1 MKITSNHQEKYNLNQ
16 QIYENSDKTIK
27 IFKTRK
33 YASIKYIAVKVY
45 EKRRHRNK
53 YSYEYDLIHA
63 IKNEGIIDIISS
75 SEDYNYFYM
84 EMEYCATGDLSRCL
98 WQNKNNQ
105 YMERTIKTIGCQ
117 LLSGLQS
124 LHKNGIIHCNL
135 KPSNIVIDE
144 YGNVKICDFKKCLK
158 ISKMTKDLIEKN
170 KCAMTPCYT
179 APELFRKD
187 GKYSFKSDL
196 WALGCILYELAV
208 GQVPFFDNSIDELII
223 KIIQKEVNFERKE
236 LTNYSDDF
244 IDILKK
250 LLIKEP
256 NDRVTWGEIE
266 RMPWW
271 DGYFYSSNEI
281 DQKNENNNLTKM
293 NNTNYN
299 NNTDRNIDAAKL
311 SKIAVRNK
319 REQKQDYNYGKDDKV
334 GSTEEEFDFQSNDIE
349 DLEENAVKNLSA
361 NQLTQSKFPMSV
373 SVLNISK
380 AFKRDRRT
388 YDEINSELIKSNE
401 EEIPKLSS
409 LILNQT
415 DRIIKPI
422 IGNKI
427 IEENETISYNRN
439 MLPFTPWKKD
449 NLKEM
454 MGNKNEIKNVENY
467 LYNIY
472 SSLEESGNNKNYDV
486 LLNILKYFETLAY
499 DRDISNNLINTSFI
513 QLFIA
518 FLNDIK
524 NEQIQTKCCC
534 IIGYMIRYA
543 TMISTPLNKYGF
555 DDIICKVI
563 KESNDNSDLIKKA
576 TATMGEYLFYVG
588 TQEEA
593 PDNDINEWK
602 INKKHLDILLYCLDK
617 KRNEVV
623 KFYAVKTIENL
634 CILTDTSKN
643 YFAKN
648 DFFEKILQI
657 YLTINNIELKYSAIS
672 TISHLLRHNSS
683 LIQYFFKNCQI
694 LTNRNILLGENE
706 NIRQCLINC
715 ILFSI
720 SNDPKLIP
728 YILSQDNKLI
738 EILLI
743 LCEKSNNV
751 VKIKIILLIGLLM
764 INPNIIIQ
772 YGEQTFTKIQKY
784 RNDRN
789 REIHIAVKFF
799 EKSFC
804 SNAPLYIQSFT
815 NALNKNDKLT
825 EIYKYCET
833 FDIIGIYH
841 KLSYAFFTPQLIYA
855 IKDYIVRKINLGS
868 KDENLIGVLLDVLIK
883 FSENP
888 ISVEQNVDVVL
899 RGALIDFLK
908 ISPKIKGDNS
918 SKITLITANILTIIL
933 SDDRLYSP
941 DGKEGK
947 RDNEIRNLIKK
958 LIPIF
963 LNLIKDKDLTEEILS
978 LLSLIVERDENYIM
992 LYKNNGIIDY
1002 IFDIMMLK
1010 EFSYNLNIL
1019 KILIILMESKNI
1031 GFKEIIDMNFID
1043 KINFLIDR
1051 TIKNSSFSYN
1061 GQDEESTYLDY
1072 VFELFYDMI
1081 IKLFDYKKQKYPKS
1095 MKIDVNAYK
1104 KDYSSKVESIAK
1116 NFNLCIKLLGNQKN
1130 VNLQEISCVCLI
1142 FILQVFP
1149 NSKVD
1154 SLNLELKFKGIDI
1167 PNLLKGLELGCHKIH
1182 KKMIHIFQWIV
1193 QFQNDANKIIKPYL
1207 PYLITYLE
1215 NICNTSAE
1223 PDVIRAAQK
1232 FLENEINILKK

>member
-53 YSYEYDLIHA
+53 YSYEYDLIHS
-63 IKNEGIIDIISS
+63 IKNEGIIDIIAS
-75 SEDYNYFYM
+75 SEDSNYYYM

-98 WQNKNNQ
+98 WQNKNNL
-105 YMERTIKTIGCQ
+105 YLERTIKTIGCQ

-144 YGNVKICDFKKCLK
+144 YGNVKICDYKKCLK
-158 ISKMTKDLIEKN
+158 ISKLTKELIEKN

-208 GQVPFFDNSIDELII
+208 GQVPFFDNSIDELIT
-223 KIIQKEVNFERKE
+223 KIIQTEVNFDRKE
-236 LTNYSDDF
+236 LTNYSDEFVDV
-244 IDILKK
+244 LKK

-271 DGYFYSSNEI
+271 DGYFYSNNEVN
-281 DQKNENNNLTKM
+281 QKSENNNLTKM
-293 NNTNYN
+293 NNTNYG
-299 NNTDRNIDAAKL
+299 DRKIDAAKL

-349 DLEENAVKNLSA
+349 DSEENTFPQST

-401 EEIPKLSS
+401 EEIPKLAS

-415 DRIIKPI
+415 DRVINPI

-427 IEENETISYNRN
+427 IEENQVLSYNRSI
-439 MLPFTPWKKD
+439 LPFTPLKKD

-454 MGNKNEIKNVENY
+454 MGNKNDLKNVENY
-467 LYNIY
+467 LYTIY
-472 SSLEESGNNKNYDV
+472 SSLEENASKKNYDI
-486 LLNILKYFETLAY
+486 LLNILKYFETLVY
-499 DRDISNNLINTSFI
+499 DREIANNLINTSFI
-513 QLFIA
+513 QLLID
-518 FLNDIK
+518 FLGNIK
-524 NEQIQTKCCC
+524 HDQILTKCCC
-534 IIGYMIRYA
+534 IIGYMVRYA
-543 TMISTPLNKYGF
+543 TIITSPLNKYGF
-555 DDIICKVI
+555 DDIICKII
-563 KESNDNSDLIKKA
+563 KESNDNSDLIRKA
-576 TATMGEYLFYVG
+576 TATVGEYLFYVG
-588 TQEEA
+588 TQEES
-593 PDNDINEWK
+593 PDNDNEWK
-602 INKKHLDILLYCLDK
+602 INKKYLDILLFCLDK

-623 KFYAVKTIENL
+623 KFYAIKTIENL
-634 CILTDTSKN
+634 CILTETSKF

-648 DFFEKILQI
+648 DFFDKILQI
-657 YLTINNIELKYSAIS
+657 YLNINNTELKYSAIS

-683 LIQYFFKNCQI
+683 LIQTFFKNCQI

-720 SNDPKLIP
+720 SNDAKIIP

-743 LCEKSNNV
+743 LCEKCNNV
-751 VKIKIILLIGLLM
+751 IKIKIILLISLLM

-772 YGEQTFTKIQKY
+772 YGEETFIKIQKY

-799 EKSFC
+799 EKSLC
-804 SNAPLYIQSFT
+804 LNAPLFIQAFI
-815 NALNKNDKLT
+815 NALNKNEKLT
-825 EIYKYCET
+825 DIYKYCET

-841 KLSYAFFTPQLIYA
+841 KISYAFFTPQLLYA
-855 IKDYIVRKINLGS
+855 IKDYIIRKINLGS
-868 KDENLIGVLLDVLIK
+868 KEENLIGVLLDVLIK

-899 RGALIDFLK
+899 RGVLTDFLK

-918 SKITLITANILTIIL
+918 SKIILITANILTIIL
-933 SDDRLYSP
+933 SDERLYSI
-941 DGKEGK
+941 DGKEGI
-947 RDNEIRNLIKK
+947 RNNEIRNLIKK

-963 LNLIKDKDLTEEILS
+963 LNLIKDRDLTEEILS

-992 LYKNNGIIDY
+992 LYTNNGIIDY
-1002 IFDIMMLK
+1002 IFDIMTLK

-1031 GFKEIIDMNFID
+1031 GFKEIIDMKFID
-1043 KINFLIDR
+1043 KINFLIER
-1051 TIKNSSFSYN
+1051 TIKNSNIYYN
-1061 GQDEESTYLDY
+1061 GQEEESSYLDY
-1072 VFELFYDMI
+1072 VFDLFYDMI
-1081 IKLFDYKKQKYPKS
+1081 VKLFDYKKQKYPKK
-1095 MKIDVNAYK
+1095 MKIDIEAYK
-1104 KDYSSKVESIAK
+1104 KDYSSKVESIGK

-1142 FILQVFP
+1142 FILQAFP
-1149 NSKVD
+1149 GSKID

-1167 PNLLKGLELGCHKIH
+1167 PNLLKGLEISCYKIH